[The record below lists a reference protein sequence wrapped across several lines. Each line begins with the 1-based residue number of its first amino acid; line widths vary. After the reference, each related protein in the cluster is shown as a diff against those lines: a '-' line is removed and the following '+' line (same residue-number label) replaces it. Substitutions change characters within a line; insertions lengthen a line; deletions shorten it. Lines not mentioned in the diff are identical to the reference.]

1 VDLFVR
7 KKMHFHMSGTPE
19 GKNGFF
25 DSLAIIVDNLKA
37 GKVMISV
44 IILE

>member
-1 VDLFVR
+1 MM
-7 KKMHFHMSGTPE
+7 KKMHFHVSGTPE

-37 GKVMISV
+37 GKLMISV
-44 IILE
+44 TILK